1 MSRRAGFCERTYRWS
16 RAVAERPAI
25 RRAVASSWF
34 DRALAVTFALIS
46 LVELN
51 TRSDAPHS
59 ALAAVLVVLVCATL
73 IVRRTHP
80 VAAVGVSAAAMLAAS
95 GADSAGGFA
104 PASATLVVFTLT
116 YSCGAHAP
124 FRRGLA
130 AVVGLAAALQVSTG
144 FADFPNVEILF
155 LTIAPWW
162 VGWEVGRRRRL
173 VSALDERTRELE
185 AEEDAFVELSVR
197 RERARIARELHDIV
211 AHHLAVI
218 VVQAGA
224 GRMAGAENDTPASE
238 RLASIR
244 QSGDQ
249 ALAEMSRLVDII
261 HADSGA
267 GREAADRLRA
277 LVEDAKAAGLRVEVT
292 ALPVEVSLPYEIED
306 SAVRVV
312 QECLTNAMKHAPGA
326 RVSIRLALT
335 GDSLEIEVRDRG
347 GRAPSGLAQTGAGLG
362 LSGMRQRIES
372 LGGRLDAGPCAEGGW
387 RVDARLPAGA
397 RLLASAR

>member
-1 MSRRAGFCERTYRWS
+1 
-16 RAVAERPAI
+16 
-25 RRAVASSWF
+25 VASSWF
-34 DRALAVTFALIS
+34 DRALAVTFALFS
-46 LVELN
+46 LVELIA
-51 TRSDAPHS
+51 RPDEPDS
-59 ALAAVLVVLVCATL
+59 ALAAVLVVLVCVTL

-80 VAAVGVSAAAMLAAS
+80 VAAVAVSAAALLAVS
-95 GADSAGGFA
+95 SADFAGDFA
-104 PASATLVVFTLT
+104 PASAAPVVFILA

-130 AVVGLAAALQVSTG
+130 AVVGLAAAMQVSTG

-155 LTIAPWW
+155 MTIAPWW

-185 AEEDAFVELSVR
+185 AEEDAFVGLSVR

-224 GRMAGAENDTPASE
+224 GRMAATGHGTPPAE

-244 QSGDQ
+244 QSGEQ

-267 GREAADRLRA
+267 SREGADRLRA
-277 LVEDAKAAGLRVEVT
+277 LVEDAKAAGLEVDVT
-292 ALPVEVSLPYEIED
+292 PLPGEVRLPSEIED
-306 SAVRVV
+306 DALRVV
-312 QECLTNAMKHAPGA
+312 QEGLTNAMKHAPGA
-326 RVSIRLALT
+326 RVSIRLAIA
-335 GDSLEIEVRDRG
+335 GDSLEIELRDRG
-347 GRAPSGLAQTGAGLG
+347 GGTASGLAQTGAELG
-362 LSGMRQRIES
+362 LSGMRERIES
-372 LGGRLDAGPCAEGGW
+372 LGGSLEAGPCAEGGW
-387 RVDARLPAGA
+387 RVDARLPAAA
-397 RLLASAR
+397 RPLASAR

>member
-16 RAVAERPAI
+16 WAVAERPAV

-34 DRALAVTFALIS
+34 DRALAVTFALLS
-46 LVELN
+46 LVELIA
-51 TRSDAPHS
+51 RPDEPGS
-59 ALAAVLVVLVCATL
+59 ALAAILVVLVCATL
-73 IVRRTHP
+73 AVRRTHP
-80 VAAVGVSAAAMLAAS
+80 VAAVCVSAAAQLAVS
-95 GADSAGGFA
+95 GADFAGDSA
-104 PASATLVVFTLT
+104 PASGTPVVFILA
-116 YSCGAHAP
+116 YSCGAHGP

-130 AVVGLAAALQVSTG
+130 AVVGLAAAMQVSMG

-155 LTIAPWW
+155 ITIAPWW

-185 AEEDAFVELSVR
+185 GEEDAFVALSVR

-238 RLASIR
+238 RLVSIR

-267 GREAADRLRA
+267 DRNVADRLHV
-277 LVEDAKAAGLRVEVT
+277 LVEDATAAGLEVDVT
-292 ALPVEVSLPYEIED
+292 PPPGELRLPFEIED
-306 SAVRVV
+306 DALRVL
-312 QECLTNAMKHAPGA
+312 QEGLTNALKHAPGA

-335 GDSLEIEVRDRG
+335 RDSLEIEIRDNG
-347 GRAPSGLAQTGAGLG
+347 GGTASGLAQTGAGMG
-362 LSGMRQRIES
+362 LSGMSERIES
-372 LGGRLDAGPCAEGGW
+372 LGGLLEAGPCPDGGW
-387 RVDARLPAGA
+387 RIDAQLPAAA
-397 RLLASAR
+397 RPVAPAR

>member
-1 MSRRAGFCERTYRWS
+1 
-16 RAVAERPAI
+16 
-25 RRAVASSWF
+25 
-34 DRALAVTFALIS
+34 
-46 LVELN
+46 
-51 TRSDAPHS
+51 
-59 ALAAVLVVLVCATL
+59 
-73 IVRRTHP
+73 
-80 VAAVGVSAAAMLAAS
+80 
-95 GADSAGGFA
+95 
-104 PASATLVVFTLT
+104 VVFILA

-130 AVVGLAAALQVSTG
+130 AVASLVAAMQVSVG
-144 FADFPNVEILF
+144 FAEFPNVEILF
-155 LTIAPWW
+155 LTLAPWW

-185 AEEDAFVELSVR
+185 AEQEAFVRLSVR

-224 GRMAGAENDTPASE
+224 GRMAAAESDTPASE

-267 GREAADRLRA
+267 SRDGADRLRA
-277 LVEDAKAAGLRVEVT
+277 LVEDAKAAGLEVDLT
-292 ALPVEVSLPYEIED
+292 PLPGEVRLPAQIED
-306 SAVRVV
+306 DALRIV
-312 QECLTNAMKHAPGA
+312 QEGLTNAMKHAPGA

-347 GRAPSGLAQTGAGLG
+347 GGTASSLAQTGAGLG
-362 LSGMRQRIES
+362 LSGMRERIES
-372 LGGRLDAGPCAEGGW
+372 LGGSIEAGPCPEGGW
-387 RVDARLPAGA
+387 RVDARLPAA
-397 RLLASAR
+397 VRSLASVR